1 MVAVAVREDGV
12 GLCERTTLIHKN
24 NFGNFQFGLM
34 NWAIGGRYHMEKFS
48 QQDGSPYRY
57 GIIAACDHLD
67 QTLRRSDTE

>member
-1 MVAVAVREDGV
+1 MREDGV
-12 GLCERTTLIHKN
+12 GLGERNILIHKN
-24 NFGNFQFGLM
+24 QFQFGSI
-34 NWAIGGRYHMEKFS
+34 NWAIGASYHMEKFS